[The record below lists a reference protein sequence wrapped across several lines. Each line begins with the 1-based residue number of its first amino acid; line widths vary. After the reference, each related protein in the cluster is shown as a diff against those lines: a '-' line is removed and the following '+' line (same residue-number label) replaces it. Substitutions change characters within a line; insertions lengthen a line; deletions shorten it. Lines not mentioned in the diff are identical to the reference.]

1 MEMTVEFATE
11 PIAKPTL
18 LETWGQNE
26 RMRHIPNIS
35 WMIEKLD
42 GDIRRRLEKLVAPFN
57 RLDPSDGRREPLDH
71 ALRALCR
78 AIDRLADAARHQRAG
93 NAPSD
98 LGTRINWG
106 VSQAVTALSSI
117 DASLFGRRYPFQTH
131 ERSKA
136 EPVYGAFL
144 TVLDHVGRVTPLVR
158 SIDAN
163 IDEALLDGLV
173 VLQEPLRSQPIA

>member
-1 MEMTVEFATE
+1 MTVEFATE
-11 PIAKPTL
+11 PIAKPVL

-26 RMRHIPNIS
+26 RMRHIPSVS

-42 GDIRRRLEKLVAPFN
+42 GDVRRRLEKLVASFN
-57 RLDPSDGRREPLDH
+57 RLEQSDSRREPLDQT
-71 ALRALCR
+71 LRALCR

-98 LGTRINWG
+98 LGTRIHWG
-106 VSQAVTALSSI
+106 VSQAVTALNSI

-144 TVLDHVGRVTPLVR
+144 TVLNHLERVTPLVR
-158 SIDAN
+158 AVDAN
-163 IDEALLDGLV
+163 IDEALLEGLV
-173 VLQEPLRSQPIA
+173 VLQEPLRTQPIA